1 MLEAIVGLDLSALV
15 DAIRKSAGSSAWTRG
30 EHIAKSPKLALE
42 SVDEDEVELR
52 VPRDR
57 GILTWTVSLYPNDDE
72 WSCDCPTPR
81 DSCEHVCAAVIVAS
95 ALARGDS
102 MERHHG
108 DAIGRIHYRFN
119 RDGRTL
125 ILKRLLERDGQ
136 MTELT
141 APLGKLAKDE
151 TFVASVL
158 VNDYDL
164 DVEQVL
170 NKSSSYRIGRERL
183 PELFKILRRS
193 PAVSL
198 DGQPIQV
205 RTEKTRPT
213 LLVERLDGGFVVRLR
228 PDHELDEVFE
238 NGIARVGNVLKPIG
252 TGGLSA
258 AETRLYSRG
267 RYYPEAE
274 VSRLMAHDLPELQER
289 TLVTWQGDGPPEFE
303 SMPPRINLTTQ
314 REGNELVVL
323 AELVYGD
330 EPIAR
335 VVNDQLELIGDKV
348 PLRDIEDEER
358 LTEELRVELGLQPGI
373 PARLRDR
380 EALNFASRLN
390 QFTELADDD
399 ITKRFHEAPPLLPDL
414 DTTDGHFNLEV
425 RTGSRAVAANAVMDA
440 WTNGDSLVPLTDGGF
455 APLPLEWLHRCGQL
469 VADLLEAKELTGE
482 LPKTLLPD
490 LGRLCESLDLE
501 VPEIV
506 QELRSFV
513 SDFSHI
519 PKAPRPADLQ
529 ATLRSY
535 QEDAVDWLSFLKG
548 QGFGAL
554 LADDMG
560 LGKTLQALTIVDG
573 RTLVVAPTSVIRNWE
588 NESARFRPT
597 LRVATF
603 HGAQRVLDPEAD
615 ITLTTY
621 AVLRIDEELLASQSW
636 DMVVLDE
643 AQAIKNP
650 TSQVAQAAF
659 KLKATFRLA
668 LTGTPVENRLEELW
682 SQFHFLNPGL
692 LGTRK
697 GFQNRYAKP
706 IEKGHAT
713 VATTLRARLKPFMLR
728 RLKSEVAPEL
738 PPRTDMVLHVT
749 LSEEER
755 GVYNALR
762 LTTQNEIREHLS
774 RGGGVIQALE
784 ALLRLRQAACHRGL
798 LPGQHAEESSKV
810 TLLGESLEKAVAEGH
825 KALVFSQWTSLLD
838 RIESDLGNR
847 GIDLLR
853 LDGSTRNRGD
863 VVDTFQSSDGPPVLL
878 LSLKAGGTG
887 LNLTAADHVF
897 IVDPWWNPAT
907 EEQAADRA
915 HRIGQDRPVMVHRLI
930 ATDTVEEK
938 ILALQAKKRILAEQ
952 ALSGSLHGGS
962 LTKDDLFALLQ
973 D

>member
-1 MLEAIVGLDLSALV
+1 MLDEIVGLELSALV
-15 DAIRKSAGSSAWTRG
+15 DSIRKRAGSSAWKRG
-30 EHIAKSPKLALE
+30 EHIAKSPKVALE
-42 SVDEDEVELR
+42 SVDEDEIEMR

-57 GILTWTVSLYPNDDE
+57 GILNWAVSLYPNDDE
-72 WSCDCPTPR
+72 WCCDCPIPR
-81 DSCEHVCAAVIVAS
+81 DTCEHVCAAVIVAS
-95 ALARGDS
+95 ALANGDS
-102 MERHHG
+102 IDRHHG
-108 DAIGRIHYRFN
+108 DNIGRIHYRFS

-125 ILKRLLERDGQ
+125 RLKRLLERGGQ
-136 MTELT
+136 MTELS
-141 APLGKLAKDE
+141 APLGTLAKDE
-151 TFVASVL
+151 AFVASVL
-158 VNDYDL
+158 VHDYDL
-164 DVEQVL
+164 DLEHVL
-170 NKSSSYRIGRERL
+170 NKGSSHRIGRERL
-183 PELFKILRRS
+183 PELFKSLRRS
-193 PAVSL
+193 TAISL
-198 DGQPIQV
+198 DGQAIQV
-205 RTEKTRPT
+205 RTEKTRPA
-213 LLVERLDGGFVVRLR
+213 LVVERLDGGFVIRLR
-228 PDHELDEVFE
+228 PDDELDEVFE
-238 NGIARVGNVLKPIG
+238 NGIARVGDILRPIG

-289 TLVTWQGDGPPEFE
+289 ALVTWQGDGPPELE
-303 SMPPRINLTTQ
+303 SMPPRIDVTTH

-323 AELVYGD
+323 AHLVYGE

-335 VVNDQLELIGDKV
+335 VVNDQLELLGDKV
-348 PLRDIEDEER
+348 PLRDVEDEER
-358 LTEELRVELGLQPGI
+358 LTEELRVELGLKPGI

-380 EALNFASRLN
+380 EALNFAAQLKN
-390 QFTELADDD
+390 FAELADDD
-399 ITKRFHEAPPLLPDL
+399 ITRRFHEAPAILPEL
-414 DTTDGHFNLEV
+414 DTTGGQFHLEF
-425 RTGSRAVAANAVMDA
+425 RSGSRAVAANAVMDS
-440 WTNGDSLVPLTDGGF
+440 WTNGDSLVPLQDGGF
-455 APLPLEWLHRCGQL
+455 APLPLEWLQRCGQL
-469 VADLLEAKELTGE
+469 VADLLEAKELNGA
-482 LPKTLLPD
+482 LPKASLPD
-490 LGRLCESLDLE
+490 LGRLCESLDIE
-501 VPEIV
+501 IPEIV

-513 SDFSHI
+513 ADFSHI
-519 PKAPRPADLQ
+519 PRAPKPADLQ

-535 QEDAVDWLSFLKG
+535 QEDAVDWLAFLKG
-548 QGFGAL
+548 RGFGAL

-603 HGAQRVLDPEAD
+603 HGPKRVLDPEAS

-621 AVLRIDEELLASQSW
+621 AVLRIDQELLATQAW

-659 KLKATFRLA
+659 KLNATFRLA

-706 IEKGHAT
+706 MEKGNEA
-713 VATTLRARLKPFMLR
+713 VGATLRTRLKPFMLR

-749 LSEEER
+749 LSDEER

-762 LTTQNEIREHLS
+762 LTTQNEIREHLA

-798 LPGQHAEESSKV
+798 LPGQNAAESSKV
-810 TLLGESLEKAVAEGH
+810 TLLGEALEKAIAEGH

-838 RIESDLGNR
+838 RIERDLDRR
-847 GIDLLR
+847 GFDLLR

-863 VVDTFQSSDGPPVLL
+863 IVDKFQSIDGPPVLL

-938 ILALQAKKRILAEQ
+938 ILALQTKKRMLAEQ
-952 ALSGSLHGGS
+952 ALSGSRHGGA
-962 LTKDDLFALLQ
+962 LKKEDLFALLQ